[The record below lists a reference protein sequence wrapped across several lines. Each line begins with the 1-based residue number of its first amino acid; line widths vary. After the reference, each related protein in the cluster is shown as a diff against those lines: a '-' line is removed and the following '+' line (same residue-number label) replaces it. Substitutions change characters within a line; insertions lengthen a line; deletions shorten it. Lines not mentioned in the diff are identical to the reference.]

1 MMRKKYSIL
10 LGFLIL
16 LFVSCNYVERNI
28 SVGNSIVEK
37 IEEYRNEN
45 DTLPISLVEIGQD
58 EIIDGVMFCYEKA
71 DSNNY
76 ILWFGTTLGEGMY
89 YYSDTREWN
98 DQLRNISRV
107 QQ

>member
-1 MMRKKYSIL
+1 MRKKYSIL

-16 LFVSCNYVERNI
+16 LFVSCNYVEHNI
-28 SVGNSIVEK
+28 SVGNTIVEK
-37 IEEYRNEN
+37 IEDYRNEN

-71 DSNNY
+71 DRNNY